1 MVEMNFKSI
10 EDFDLTGKKVLLRV
24 DINSSID
31 IENYSIREDPRIR
44 AILPTLDRLKDSAVV
59 LLAHQSRPGEKDFI
73 SLKLHADKIESYL
86 PTKVQFIEDIFG
98 EKAIQAIKELKPGKI
113 LLLDNIRKWDREN
126 VESSIEEAEQ
136 TELIQKLSP
145 YFDYFINDAFGA
157 AHRAQP
163 SLIGW
168 PTLICGP
175 LVKKELDMV
184 NKLLNPEHPSIMIVG
199 GAKADDKFKA
209 LKYNLEK
216 GNLDKALIAGL
227 TASMILLA
235 KGVKLSETDTK
246 LVKKYSDKL
255 QGDIL
260 DVMQKFKAQIMLPV
274 DIATEENGQ
283 RKEISIDQLNIIPYP
298 IGDIGER
305 TQKLYINAIKSAKT
319 VVANGP
325 PGIFEKEV
333 FQKGTY
339 RLIDAMNES
348 DAYCV
353 IGGGDMGAAAEMYGK
368 TDNITIST
376 GGGALLD
383 ILSGKKVPLLIALQS
398 KPPK

>member
-1 MVEMNFKSI
+1 MVKFKSI
-10 EDFDLTGKKVLLRV
+10 EDVNIKNKKVLLRV

-31 IENYSIREDPRIR
+31 MENNQIREDPRIR
-44 AILPTLDRLKDSAVV
+44 AILPTLHMLKDSAVV
-59 LLAHQSRPGEKDFI
+59 LMAHQSRPGDKDFI
-73 SLKLHADKIESYL
+73 SLKLHADKIGSYL
-86 PTKVQFIEDIFG
+86 PGRVSFIEDIFG
-98 EKAIQAIKELKPGKI
+98 EKAIKAITQLKSGKI
-113 LLLDNIRKWDREN
+113 LVLENVRKWDREN
-126 VESSIEEAEQ
+126 TECSMKEAEQ
-136 TELIQKLSP
+136 TELIQTLSP

-184 NKLLNPEHPSIMIVG
+184 NKLFNPQHPSIMLVG

-209 LKYNLEK
+209 LKFNLEK
-216 GNLDKALIAGL
+216 GNVDKVLLAGL

-235 KGVKLSETDTK
+235 KGIQLSETDTK

-255 QGDIL
+255 QSEIL
-260 DVMQKFKAQIMLPV
+260 EVLQKYKDKIFLPV
-274 DIATEENGQ
+274 DIASDVNGQ
-283 RKEISIDQLNIIPYP
+283 RKEFFIEGLNEIKYP
-298 IGDIGER
+298 IGDIGEK
-305 TQKLYINAIKSAKT
+305 TQKKYAEIIKSAKT

-325 PGIFEKEV
+325 PGIFEQELFK
-333 FQKGTY
+333 KGTF

-348 DAYCV
+348 GAYCV
-353 IGGGDMGAAAEMYGK
+353 IGGGDMGTAAEISGK
-368 TDNITIST
+368 IDNITIST

-383 ILSGKKVPLLIALQS
+383 ILTGKKVPLLEALEL
-398 KPPK
+398 KLPK